1 MLSICN
7 YPQRCFRTYPY
18 KFAAYLTPVIA
29 KSCYQFAVIRNDVPA
44 NANGCCQI
52 TVFCSYAWRMV
63 AINCGSPLLCFSEW
77 VLSTCSFQ
85 QQCISKWLLST
96 CDLHIPCLSK
106 WVLAICS
113 YPQQCNNELLLS
125 TCIPPLPGIL
135 ASFMYF
141 VSWSCP
147 VV

>member
-1 MLSICN
+1 MGAINLQLSAAMFSNISLQICSLLDTRN
-7 YPQRCFRTYPY
+7 S
-18 KFAAYLTPVIA
+18 KG
-29 KSCYQFAVIRNDVPA
+29 CYQFAVIRNDVPT

-106 WVLAICS
+106 WVLAI
-113 YPQQCNNELLLS
+113 
-125 TCIPPLPGIL
+125 
-135 ASFMYF
+135 
-141 VSWSCP
+141 
-147 VV
+147 VVIRSNVITNCCYQPAFLHYLVY